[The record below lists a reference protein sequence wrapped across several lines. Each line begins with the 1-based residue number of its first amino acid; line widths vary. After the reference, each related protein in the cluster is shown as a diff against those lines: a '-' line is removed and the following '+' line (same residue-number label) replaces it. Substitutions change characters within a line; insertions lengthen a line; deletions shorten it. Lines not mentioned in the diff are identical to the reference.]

1 MTDIGDWQDG
11 LQAFVEGLRLD
22 KAVRQLFGAEVL
34 GPPNPAPAPWTPGGV
49 ETIWE
54 RIATEAY
61 ERARNEPPTAILFG
75 LGRDH
80 ESAQVAVNLLRK
92 RFDRMAVRESAFA
105 FDSTDGSVWGF
116 VVESPG
122 RPMDEAKID
131 QLRKEVGDAHRIGE
145 APE

>member
-1 MTDIGDWQDG
+1 MTDDEDRQEEIQDHVDAIRVDTAG
-11 LQAFVEGLRLD
+11 PLLV
-22 KAVRQLFGAEVL
+22 GADVL
-34 GPPNPAPAPWTPGGV
+34 GT
-49 ETIWE
+49 
-54 RIATEAY
+54 Y
-61 ERARNEPPTAILFG
+61 KPPTALLYG
-75 LGRDH
+75 RGRDH

-131 QLRKEVGDAHRIGE
+131 QLRKEVGDAHSIGE
-145 APE
+145 KPE